1 MYKITKSYQNI
12 YYIYML
18 IVNPEGTTRVTVL
31 LYSRCNLETPYFTW
45 LVKRKGSLDEIIFTQ
60 NDVSLAP
67 YYFNQFD
74 LTIATTSNGLTAGLI
89 PLTSG
94 EWNYYIYEQ
103 SSPYILATSS
113 NQVTN
118 GIMIVGATF
127 SEVTTYN
134 GLTDNVIRV
143 YRG

>member
-1 MYKITKSYQNI
+1 
-12 YYIYML
+12 ML
-18 IVNPEGTTRVTVL
+18 ILNSEGTTRVTVT
-31 LYSRCNLETPYFTW
+31 LYENCNLSTPYFTW
-45 LVKRKGSLDEIIFTQ
+45 LVKRKGSLDEIVFTQ

-103 SSPYILATSS
+103 STPYVLATSS
-113 NQVTN
+113 NMVET
-118 GIMIVGATF
+118 GILIVGSTF
-127 SEVTTYN
+127 SEPTTYN
-134 GLTDNVIRV
+134 GLTDNVIKV
-143 YRG
+143 YRGN